1 MGTQLIMTI
10 GTNALP
16 IWVAWQHLKEEIKD
30 SIELRFIH
38 TVQSEKEKHLLEE
51 RIKKESPKTTI
62 RDAVPIDPG
71 DLQGIHDAIENNVVE
86 PRPESCNH
94 FHIHYTGGTKSMGV
108 ETTSI
113 IEKTLS
119 GVPDTTVNTSYLN
132 PRGRNG
138 PEIVSRTHLHVP
150 DTRKGINIDLNS
162 IAKLN
167 GVKFINPPRGPT
179 PNQICRGTQWLND
192 GWPRPPAWRLPGENR
207 GFILEYGVYA
217 AFKNA
222 LKKRGRDHWQLY
234 RGLNAQRVPRL
245 GHRGIPNDFELDVVA
260 VLGYQ
265 VVLVSCAL
273 DNEAGKIK
281 LKAME
286 GIIRA
291 RQLGG
296 DEAQCITVCVAE
308 NGSCANI
315 QADLEDEMGDE
326 NPHIRIWGK
335 SNTNKLPNL
344 DGLTSTFGRYLD
356 DLNWVTV

>member
-1 MGTQLIMTI
+1 MGTHLIMTV

-16 IWVAWQHLKEEIKD
+16 IWVAWHHLKDEVGNP
-30 SIELRFIH
+30 IELRFIH
-38 TVQSEKEKHLLEE
+38 TEQSKTEKDLLVQ
-51 RIKKESPKTTI
+51 RIKNKSPGTKI
-62 RDAVPIDPG
+62 LPAIPIDPG
-71 DLQGIHDAIENNVVE
+71 DLQGIHNAIKANVVGTRSE
-86 PRPESCNH
+86 DCNH

-132 PRGRNG
+132 PRGRDG

-150 DTRKGINIDLNS
+150 DTREGINIDLKD
-162 IAKLN
+162 IAELN
-167 GVKFINPPRGPT
+167 GVEFEEQPGNPTSDQIKRGK
-179 PNQICRGTQWLND
+179 QWLNA
-192 GWPRPPAWRLPGENR
+192 GWPHPPSHRVLSENS

-217 AFKNA
+217 AFHTALTRKN
-222 LKKRGRDHWQLY
+222 RDHWQLY
-234 RGLNAQRVPRL
+234 RGLNGSRMARPGR
-245 GHRGIPNDFELDVVA
+245 RSSPNPFELDVVA

-265 VVLVSCAL
+265 VVLVSCVL
-273 DNEAGKIK
+273 DHDASEIK
-281 LKAME
+281 RKAME

-296 DEAQCITVCVAE
+296 DEAQCITVCIAE
-308 NGSCANI
+308 NNSCANI
-315 QADLEDEMGDE
+315 QSGLEDEMGDD

-344 DGLTSTFGRYLD
+344 EGLTNKFTNYLGN
-356 DLNWVTV
+356 LSW